1 MNDKK
6 RILLVGSANM
16 NLSMNI
22 ARLPAPGET
31 LLDDGGVAY
40 TPGGG
45 GASAAVALTRLGAE
59 CILCAK
65 LGKDLHGQK
74 LYNYYNELGI
84 NTSLIKVDHDF
95 PTGLSMVIREGD
107 GTSRTVCYPGA
118 NTNLTTENI
127 LDAFSSMP
135 NAVYLGFETPFST
148 ALSAAKIA
156 AARGIPIFIDAS
168 PANKE
173 HPLETLP
180 PIEIF
185 SPNEAETLEYTGILP
200 QGSDSSLRAALALY
214 RKVKCK
220 YLVIKQGARGA
231 FIYDGK
237 HYDMI
242 PAMRPDK
249 IVDTAAAGDAFT
261 AAMTVRYLEGADIKE
276 AVKFGIAAS
285 ALALSRPGTA
295 ESLPTAEEVFD
306 FISRRN
312 S

>member
-6 RILLVGSANM
+6 RILLVGSATM

-45 GASAAVALTRLGAE
+45 GASAAAALTRLGAE
-59 CILCAK
+59 CILSAK

-84 NTSLIKVDHDF
+84 NTSLLKVDNDF
-95 PTGLSMVIREGD
+95 PTGLSVVIREGD
-107 GTSRTVCYPGA
+107 GRSRTVCYPGA
-118 NTNLTTENI
+118 NSNLTTENI
-127 LDAFSSMP
+127 IDAFSSQP
-135 NAVYLGFETPFST
+135 DAVYLGFEVPFST

-156 AARGIPIFIDAS
+156 SARGIPIFIDAS

-180 PIEIF
+180 PVEIF

-214 RKVKCK
+214 RRVKCK

-249 IVDTAAAGDAFT
+249 VVDTAAAGDAFT
-261 AAMTVRYLEGADIKE
+261 AAMTVNYLEGGDIKE
-276 AVKFGIAAS
+276 AVKFGVAAG
-285 ALALSRPGTA
+285 ALALSRPSSA
-295 ESLPTAEEVFD
+295 ESLPTVAEVYD
-306 FISRRN
+306 FISRR
-312 S
+312 SS